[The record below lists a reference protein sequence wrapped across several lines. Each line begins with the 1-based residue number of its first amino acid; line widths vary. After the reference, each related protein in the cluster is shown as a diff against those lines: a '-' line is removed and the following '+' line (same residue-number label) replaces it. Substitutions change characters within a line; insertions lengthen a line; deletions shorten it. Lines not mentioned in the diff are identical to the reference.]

1 MGSSIFI
8 YQRECDNFIDRVTRF
23 ECLLGPTLAKLPSLF
38 WQKKIVQ
45 LEKLSYFQCF
55 EMIVFFRMNLE
66 EFVDLSVEEV
76 NEIFKD
82 YPPERIRAV
91 KRKRTILRNR
101 KHAGKIRF
109 WFSVQKLSRYH
120 TIWCNH
126 LDPNSV
132 DIFGALFMLSILIL
146 YESYWM
152 PKRGSQ
158 RCQQYLNIRD

>member
-1 MGSSIFI
+1 MADSKNMGSSILNI

-38 WQKKIVQ
+38 WQKK
-45 LEKLSYFQCF
+45 LFNLKNYPKSMFLNDCF
-55 EMIVFFRMNLE
+55 LQKFIMNLE
-66 EFVDLSVEEV
+66 ELVDLTVEEI

-120 TIWCNH
+120 TI
-126 LDPNSV
+126 
-132 DIFGALFMLSILIL
+132 
-146 YESYWM
+146 
-152 PKRGSQ
+152 
-158 RCQQYLNIRD
+158 